1 MKFQSTKLFDGYSTC
16 FRQWK
21 ADNTHCKFLHG
32 YAVSFTSSTT
42 GTVTNL
48 NVSSTKLFFN
58 PSTGTLNATEFN
70 SLSDVAYKE
79 DFQTIDSATDILDKI
94 KAYQFTWKNTGV
106 KSYGVIAQ
114 ELEKLLPELINNT
127 HGSKYVNYIPLIA
140 ILLEGYKDLS
150 SRIKSLEKE

>member
-1 MKFQSTKLFDGYSTC
+1 
-16 FRQWK
+16 
-21 ADNTHCKFLHG
+21 
-32 YAVSFTSSTT
+32 
-42 GTVTNL
+42 
-48 NVSSTKLFFN
+48 
-58 PSTGTLNATEFN
+58 LNANEFN
-70 SLSDVAYKE
+70 SLSDITYKE